1 MFLSHC
7 AQPPL
12 LMTGPGNAGSH
23 LDRVILIFME
33 GHYQAD
39 AFIALRIPNQ
49 QGSSEALDCQNF
61 GFLER
66 LRRVEA
72 SADASYLSLEKLMD
86 PRFSNPQ

>member
-1 MFLSHC
+1 
-7 AQPPL
+7 
-12 LMTGPGNAGSH
+12 
-23 LDRVILIFME
+23 ME
-33 GHYQAD
+33 GHYLAD

-49 QGSSEALDCQNF
+49 QGTSEALDCQNF

-66 LRRVEA
+66 LRRVEEA